1 MSFETNFCEILK
13 LASHPQE
20 LEMKIK
26 QRSFSLQSQSSK
38 VQNFWST
45 SGHPSQPIGSYVPF
59 FCVKTFIFLLFDQ
72 ISYFKALAF
81 FISTWLSFLLER
93 LDIGQK
99 TNTVV
104 CALHFFFCRSGKLG
118 DWIAQLGTFEGCVT
132 RWSKKSPRSL
142 AAKVGV

>member
-38 VQNFWST
+38 VQKFLVNFRSSLST
-45 SGHPSQPIGSYVPF
+45 DRKLCAIFLRQ
-59 FCVKTFIFLLFDQ
+59 KFIFLLFDQ

-118 DWIAQLGTFEGCVT
+118 D
-132 RWSKKSPRSL
+132 
-142 AAKVGV
+142 